1 MQKLEF
7 KAALSVSDAGEITG
21 LAWPFGT
28 PDRVGDL
35 IEKGAFNTPARV
47 PMLFAHDQAQPIG
60 VWESLTETAEG
71 LQVKGRLL
79 VEDVARAKEVR
90 ALVREGAV
98 TGLSIG
104 FVTKAATNRR
114 GGGRT
119 ITALDLHEISIVS
132 IPAHPDAQITS
143 VKSITKETSMDPEEI
158 ENAPTVE
165 DRVTALETDV
175 AEIKTSIGNVEKAA
189 QRIETKMARP
199 GAANDNRAA
208 ANDNAN
214 VEKKAF
220 GSYLRR
226 GVERMDPIEAKA
238 LTVGTDANGGY
249 LAPDEFG
256 NELIKLLVEQSPVR
270 QYAKVITISS
280 AEIKYPR
287 RLTST
292 GATWVG
298 ETDDRTESGMTF
310 EQVNLTPHELAT
322 FTDISTQLLEDNA
335 YGLEGELL
343 ADYAEQFGKTE
354 ALAFVK
360 GTGIGQPKGIMA
372 ATGIKEVKTGVAAA
386 FPTANPADVI
396 IGMYH
401 SLPTTHAQNGVWML
415 NRNTLSIIR
424 QWKDTTGRYLVLDP
438 ISDTGTM
445 TLLGRPIVEA
455 LDMDD
460 IGAGKFPI
468 LFGDL
473 SGYRIVDRVG
483 LSTLRDPYTLAT
495 KGQVRFHARK
505 RTGAD
510 LTHPDQFVK
519 LKVSA

>member
-7 KAALSVSDAGEITG
+7 KAALTVSDAGEITG

-28 PDRVGDL
+28 PDRVGDM

-60 VWESLTETAEG
+60 VWESLTETADG

-79 VEDVARAKEVR
+79 VDDVARAKEVR

-104 FVTKAATNRR
+104 FVTKSASNRR

-119 ITALDLHEISIVS
+119 ISALDLHEISIVS
-132 IPAHPDAQITS
+132 IPAHPGAQIQ
-143 VKSITKETSMDPEEI
+143 SIKEYSLDPVAN

-199 GAANDNRAA
+199 GAANDNRFA
-208 ANDNAN
+208 ANDNL
-214 VEKKAF
+214 EKKAF
-220 GSYLRR
+220 ANFLRR
-226 GVERMDPIEAKA
+226 GVERMDPMEVKA
-238 LTVGTDANGGY
+238 LTVATEANGGY
-249 LAPDEFG
+249 LAPEEFG

-270 QYAKVITISS
+270 QYAKVITISGP
-280 AEIKYPR
+280 EIKYPR

-298 ETDDRTESGMTF
+298 EIDDRTESGMTF

-343 ADYAEQFGKTE
+343 ADYAEQFSKTE

-372 ATGIKEVKTGVAAA
+372 ATGIKEVKTGLAGA
-386 FPTANPADVI
+386 FPAANPADVI

-415 NRNTLSIIR
+415 NRSTLSTIR
-424 QWKDTTGRYLVLDP
+424 QWKDSTGRYLVLDP
-438 ISDTGTM
+438 ISETGTM

-483 LSTLRDPYTLAT
+483 VSTLRDPYTIAT

-510 LTHPDQFVK
+510 LTHPDRFVK
-519 LKVSA
+519 LKVAV